1 MRSVI
6 TLGALSLGLLFAAPA
21 SAQMCGGSGQAGA
34 TVSGAG
40 MCGGTGG
47 MAAQAPGAT
56 PDQSTPQQT
65 GMCGCCRNMAMMMGP
80 PSGQGGSMNMP
91 GMNMPGMNMPGMEAP
106 KPQ

>member
-1 MRSVI
+1 MRILLS
-6 TLGALSLGLLFAAPA
+6 TTALALVLALASPV

-40 MCGGTGG
+40 MCGGMGG
-47 MAAQAPGAT
+47 MTGQAPSAT
-56 PDQSTPQQT
+56 PDQSKPQQT

-80 PSGQGGSMNMP
+80 RSGQGGSMQ
-91 GMNMPGMNMPGMEAP
+91 MPGMNMPGMEMP